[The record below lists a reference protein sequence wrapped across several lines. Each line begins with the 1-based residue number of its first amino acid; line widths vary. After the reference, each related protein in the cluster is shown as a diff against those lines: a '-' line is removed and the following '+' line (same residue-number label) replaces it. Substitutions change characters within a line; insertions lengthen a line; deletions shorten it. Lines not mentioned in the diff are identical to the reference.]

1 MILVTGSE
9 GLVGRHLVAALT
21 KRGYAIRKFDLR
33 RGNHED
39 IRNPQ
44 ALFDAVQGVK
54 GIVHLAAVSRVIW
67 AQRDPLNC
75 ERTNVTAL
83 DGLLRC
89 CLGQSTP
96 PWIVFCSSREVYG
109 SQDELPIAEDARL
122 RPMNTYG
129 ESKVAGEGLIL
140 KAAAAGLVANI
151 CRLSNVYGCADD
163 HPDRVMMAFCV
174 AAARGGIIRVEGSS
188 NTFDFT
194 PVADVA
200 DGIAR
205 LVEATIADGLMPPIH
220 FVSGIGTTL
229 GQLATMTAAM
239 AKEPVRITEAP
250 PRDFDVSCF
259 VGNPERAATL
269 LGWRAKTP
277 LRAGIARLV
286 ADLTATG
293 ASTN

>member
-1 MILVTGSE
+1 
-9 GLVGRHLVAALT
+9 
-21 KRGYAIRKFDLR
+21 
-33 RGNHED
+33 
-39 IRNPQ
+39 
-44 ALFDAVQGVK
+44 
-54 GIVHLAAVSRVIW
+54 
-67 AQRDPLNC
+67 
-75 ERTNVTAL
+75 
-83 DGLLRC
+83 
-89 CLGQSTP
+89 
-96 PWIVFCSSREVYG
+96 
-109 SQDELPIAEDARL
+109 
-122 RPMNTYG
+122 
-129 ESKVAGEGLIL
+129 
-140 KAAAAGLVANI
+140 
-151 CRLSNVYGCADD
+151 
-163 HPDRVMMAFCV
+163 MAFCG

-239 AKEPVRITEAP
+239 AKEPVWITEAP